1 MLTSAKHKFI
11 LINVLTMLVPLC
23 VMGLL
28 ITLFAWEEIEQ
39 RFHQEQISILSSIKK
54 QVVDRHAGAMEN
66 TLLVLSQDDELWK
79 IHDDPQVQN
88 RILKNWRLLQ
98 EIFPKRAWIYYG
110 DTHNRIIVS
119 PPWEP
124 PENYDLRERPWY
136 TAAKESG
143 ELTWIQ
149 PYAEFITN
157 ETVFTAAVP
166 IHNKQGDFTGVLAI
180 DTFVQDFF
188 QGMRTEALKETSQL
202 LIVTRSD
209 EAISLTPE
217 QAGGVTPDDSFQ
229 WSNFFRNTESSG
241 YINLSGTSYYAAFKE
256 LTPLQFYLVS
266 LTPRSAIMT
275 EMETLG
281 YIIILVTLIGI
292 LVTGAGSVYIARYVL
307 SNIKNLN
314 SYMHDISRGDLTIR
328 TCVSGKDEFLTLNS
342 YMNNMVRTLSRQIES
357 QKRTNQELA
366 EKNKKLD
373 RLANVDGL
381 TRIANQRYFTEIMQR
396 EWDRLNREKQPL
408 SLLFLD
414 IDFFKPYNDHYGHQA
429 GDDCLRTVGD
439 ILENVTRRP
448 ADIAAR
454 YGGEE
459 FVVLLPNTPSEGAQ
473 QIALEIQNSLMEEE
487 IPHEKSEVSPYLT
500 CSIGVATTVPSNES
514 SADSLVDEADKA
526 MYEAKKQG
534 RNRIV
539 VSS

>member
-1 MLTSAKHKFI
+1 
-11 LINVLTMLVPLC
+11 MLVPLC

-28 ITLFAWEEIEQ
+28 IIIFAWEEIEQ
-39 RFHQEQISILSSIKK
+39 RFHQEQISILGSIKK
-54 QVVDRHAGAMEN
+54 QVVDRHADAMEN
-66 TLLVLSQDDELWK
+66 TLLVLSQDDELWQ

-98 EIFPKRAWIYYG
+98 QIFPKRAWIYYG
-110 DTHNRIIVS
+110 DTRNRIIVS

-166 IHNKQGDFTGVLAI
+166 IHNKQGDFAGVLAI
-180 DTFVQDFF
+180 DTFLQDFF
-188 QGMRTEALKETSQL
+188 HGMRTEALKETSQL
-202 LIVTRSD
+202 LIVTRNN
-209 EAISLTPE
+209 ETISLTPE
-217 QAGGVTPDDSFQ
+217 QAGGVTPDSSFQ
-229 WSNFFRNTESSG
+229 WSNFFRNTDSSG
-241 YINLSGTSYYAAFKE
+241 YINLNGTSYYAAFKE

-266 LTPRSAIMT
+266 LTPRSAIMS

-292 LVTGAGSVYIARYVL
+292 LVTGAGSIYIARYVL
-307 SNIKNLN
+307 SNIKSLN
-314 SYMHDISRGDLTIR
+314 SYMHDISQGDLTIR
-328 TCVSGKDEFLTLNS
+328 TCVSGEDEFLTLNS
-342 YMNNMVRTLSRQIES
+342 YMNTMVRTLSRQIES
-357 QKRTNQELA
+357 QRSTNQELA

-381 TRIANQRYFTEIMQR
+381 TRIANQRYFTETIQR
-396 EWDRLNREKQPL
+396 EWERLGREKQPL

-429 GDDCLRTVGD
+429 GDDCLRIMGG

-459 FVVLLPNTPSEGAQ
+459 FVVLLPNTPSEGAR
-473 QIALEIQNSLMEEE
+473 QIALEIQNNLAQKE
-487 IPHEKSEVSPYLT
+487 IPHEKSEASPYLT
-500 CSIGVATTVPSNES
+500 CSIGVATTVPGNEF

>member
-11 LINVLTMLVPLC
+11 LTHILMLLAPLC

-28 ITLFAWEEIEQ
+28 ITIFVWEEIEQ
-39 RFHQEQISILSSIKK
+39 RFHQEQLSILSSIKK

-66 TLLVLSQDDELWK
+66 TLLVLSEDDELWR
-79 IHDDPQVQN
+79 IHEDPEVQD
-88 RILKNWRLLQ
+88 RILKNWRILQ

-124 PENYDLRERPWY
+124 PANYDLRERPWY
-136 TAAKESG
+136 TDAKESG
-143 ELTWIQ
+143 ELTWVQ
-149 PYAEFITN
+149 PYTEFITE

-166 IHNKQGDFTGVLAI
+166 IHNKSGDFTGVLAI
-180 DTFVQDFF
+180 DTFLQDFF

-202 LIVTRSD
+202 LIVTRNN
-209 EAISLTPE
+209 EAIPLTPE
-217 QAGGVTPDDSFQ
+217 QEDEDTAGESFD
-229 WSNFFRNTESSG
+229 WSKFFRNTDSSG
-241 YINLSGTSYYAAFKE
+241 YISLNGTTYYAAFKE

-266 LTPRSAIMT
+266 LTPRNAIMT

-292 LVTGAGSVYIARYVL
+292 LVTGAGSIYIARYVL
-307 SNIKNLN
+307 SNIKSLN
-314 SYMHDISRGDLTIR
+314 SYMHDIIRGDLTIR
-328 TCVSGKDEFLTLNS
+328 TCVSGQDEFLTLNS
-342 YMNNMVRTLSRQIES
+342 YMNSMVRTLSRQIES

-366 EKNKKLD
+366 EKNKTLD
-373 RLANVDGL
+373 RLANIDGL
-381 TRIANQRYFTEIMQR
+381 TRIANQRYFNETMQH
-396 EWDRLNREKQPL
+396 EWERLSREKQPL

-429 GDDCLRTVGD
+429 GDECLRIMGGL
-439 ILENVTRRP
+439 LENVTRRP

-459 FVVLLPNTPSEGAQ
+459 FVILLPNTPTEGAQ
-473 QIALEIQNSLMEEE
+473 QIALEIQNNLAQEK
-487 IPHEKSEVSPYLT
+487 IPHEKSEISPYLT
-500 CSIGVATTVPSNES
+500 CSIGVATTVPSNNS
-514 SADSLVDEADKA
+514 SADSLVEEADKA
-526 MYEAKKQG
+526 MYEAKKEG